1 VLAAKNPALF
11 VNRLLATLPGKDH
24 RQVLANCEPVE
35 LHLAEVI
42 SESGERV
49 VVMTKK
55 PSPWRGP
62 DPRQGT
68 GVVTGILQISYARG
82 TFDFVASV

>member
-1 VLAAKNPALF
+1 MLAAKNPALF

-24 RQVLANCEPVE
+24 RQVLANCEPIE

-42 SESGERV
+42 SEPGERV

-55 PSPWRGP
+55 PPPWRGP
-62 DPRQGT
+62 HPRQGLAWWQ
-68 GVVTGILQISYARG
+68 GHCKSVPRARH
-82 TFDFVASV
+82 SVW